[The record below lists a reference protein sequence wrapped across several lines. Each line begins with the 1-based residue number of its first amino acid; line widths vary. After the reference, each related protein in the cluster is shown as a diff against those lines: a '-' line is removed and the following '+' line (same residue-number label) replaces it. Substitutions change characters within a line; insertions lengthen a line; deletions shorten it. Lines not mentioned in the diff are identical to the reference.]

1 MEELS
6 PTNTFLN
13 KAKTHGLKILISIG
27 IFIVFLIFALIV
39 KKIITNSVNK
49 KDVKNINNDKILKEL
64 LGNMTYYII
73 IIIGILCALVN
84 AGFHLNS
91 LLVIFG
97 SIGLA
102 VALAVQGS
110 ITQIVS
116 GLMIL
121 WFKYFNIGDLIE
133 LNGNAS
139 YVSGFNLLNTTMTD
153 ARNVKTMIPN
163 NTIIS
168 GVFKNYFEH
177 EKIFIDVHF
186 TLSNNNQINYDILIE
201 NIRSEIIRKSVYC
214 IDKENILVRVHDISN
229 SGTKLYARVFIK
241 SIDFY
246 PANAEINKIIR
257 VTLANDNV
265 LMLDNSYS
273 LNSNSAS

>member
-6 PTNTFLN
+6 PTNSLVN
-13 KAKTHGLKILISIG
+13 KVRTHGPKILISIG
-27 IFIVFLIFALIV
+27 IFIVFYIIALIIRR
-39 KKIITNSVNK
+39 IIARSIDKSNS
-49 KDVKNINNDKILKEL
+49 KNFNNDKILKEL
-64 LGNMTYYII
+64 LGNITFYII
-73 IIIGILCALVN
+73 IITGLLFSLVN

-139 YVSGFNLLNTTMTD
+139 YVSDFNLLNTTMTD

-186 TLSNNNQINYDILIE
+186 TLSNNNQINYDILIK
-201 NIRSEIIRKSVYC
+201 NIISEISGKSIYC
-214 IDKENILVRVHDISN
+214 IDKENILVRVYDISS

-257 VTLANDNV
+257 VILANDNV
-265 LMLDNSYS
+265 LMLDNGYS

>member
-1 MEELS
+1 MEESL
-6 PTNTFLN
+6 PTNTFIN
-13 KAKTHGLKILISIG
+13 KARTHGPKILISIG
-27 IFIVFLIFALIV
+27 IFIFFLIIAFIV

-49 KDVKNINNDKILKEL
+49 KDVKNINNDKILKEI
-64 LGNMTYYII
+64 LGSITYYII
-73 IIIGILCALVN
+73 IIIGLLCALVN

-153 ARNVKTMIPN
+153 AKNIKTIIPN

-168 GVFKNYFEH
+168 GFFKNYSEH
-177 EKIFIDVHF
+177 EKISIDVHF
-186 TLSNNNQINYDILIE
+186 ALSSNNHINYDILIE
-201 NIRSEIIRKSVYC
+201 NVRSEIIRKSIYC
-214 IDKENILVRVHDISN
+214 IDKESVLVRIHDISN
-229 SGTKLYARVFIK
+229 SGTKLYARVLIK

-265 LMLDNSYS
+265 LMLDNSYP
-273 LNSNSAS
+273 LNSNSSS